1 MTDHADDLLRNADV
15 AMYTAK
21 QAGKNRFAVF
31 EPTMH
36 AAIVARHAMSTELS
50 HAVDDGEIDVYY
62 QPVLS
67 LATGVIYGVEALA
80 RWRHPTRGFIEP
92 DEFIPLAEESGTIL
106 ALGRAVLFEACR
118 EAAPWRDGAG
128 EGISLTVNLSAAQ
141 LGQETFIDDLV
152 DILRST
158 GFPATRLV
166 LEMTETVMFTD
177 TQTTIA
183 RLTAL
188 RDLGVRIAV
197 DDFGTGYS
205 SLGYLRRFKVDIL
218 KIAREFIATSE
229 SGPDGWAFAS
239 AIVALGRS
247 LGLRIIA
254 EGIEDADQLE
264 QLREMGCELGQ
275 GYLFA
280 KAMPG
285 DVMAERLQPP
295 MVRRTVGRVPVA
307 PALAPQGA

>member
-1 MTDHADDLLRNADV
+1 MLRNADV

-31 EPTMH
+31 DPTMH

-50 HAVDDGEIDVYY
+50 HAVTEGEIDVFY

-67 LATGVIYGVEALA
+67 LATGLTFGVEALA
-80 RWRHPTRGFIEP
+80 RWKHPTRGFVEP

-118 EAAPWRDGAG
+118 EAAPWRSGTA
-128 EGISLTVNLSAAQ
+128 EGVSLTVNLSAAQ
-141 LGQETFIDDLV
+141 LAQETFIDDLS
-152 DILRST
+152 DILRAT
-158 GFPATRLV
+158 GFSASRLV
-166 LEMTETVMFTD
+166 LEMTETVMFSD

-205 SLGYLRRFKVDIL
+205 SLGYLRRFNVDIL
-218 KIAREFIATSE
+218 KIAREFIAPPE
-229 SGPDGWAFAS
+229 SGPDGWAFAN

-264 QLREMGCELGQ
+264 QLREMGCEFGQ

-280 KAMPG
+280 RAMPG
-285 DVMAERLQPP
+285 DEMAERLQPP
-295 MVRRTVGRVPVA
+295 IERRADDRAAARALTTQ
-307 PALAPQGA
+307 PA